1 MRKKTQSSAF
11 ECCTACSC
19 KCVTYRKLG
28 FDFVLQVCN
37 NPDYL
42 EQLTGL
48 DILRKQTEGVDCE
61 WDDEDERGRR
71 GRGRRAEHRAR
82 IDP

>member
-19 KCVTYRKLG
+19 NVCDQYRKLG

-61 WDDEDERGRR
+61 WDDEDEEEG
-71 GRGRRAEHRAR
+71 AEEAS
-82 IDP
+82 

>member
-19 KCVTYRKLG
+19 KVCDQYRKLG

-42 EQLTGL
+42 EQRTGR

-61 WDDEDERGRR
+61 WDDEDEEEG
-71 GRGRRAEHRAR
+71 AEEAS
-82 IDP
+82 